1 MRPSFFFK
9 GAATALIL
17 SATLGAVPAMALAAE
32 PDVSASPSVEQT
44 PAASSD
50 STQQTA
56 ADDQVADDQ
65 AADAKTPVAT
75 PAEGSAAPAGEKD
88 ESTEPTSSAGESA
101 TSELYVAPASGQGSE
116 ADASTGPS
124 APQNPEEAQAASID
138 ATAHV
143 QDGGWLP
150 EASQG
155 DVVGTVGRGKRLE
168 AVRLTVK
175 VPEGATYKD
184 SDIRYRAHVQNVGWQ
199 RWVNGGE
206 VAGTTGKSL
215 RIEALQV
222 ELRDG
227 TDLARDYELWYRG
240 HVQNV
245 GWMAW
250 TNKGPVG
257 STGRSLRLEAIEV
270 MLVRRGEEHPS
281 ADGQAFLDGTYVSV
295 AGHVQN
301 LGWMKS
307 TTANGQTVGTT
318 GRGLRLEAL
327 RAHVCNAWMDGDVK
341 IQVHVQDEGWHAWSA
356 SGDTAG
362 TVGKGRRIEAL
373 SMELTDDLQKSYDV
387 WYRVHVQTLGW
398 MAWAKNGE
406 VAGTTGLS
414 ARMEGV
420 QVVLTP
426 KVAPSPS
433 AQGQTFSLA
442 KLDVQ
447 QIEYSAS
454 QPDGGWLPAVQ
465 DGSLAGSTGQ
475 SKALQAF
482 LVRRSGDTSE
492 LQGNVQYR
500 AFVQNKRW
508 LDWQEAGG
516 QAGTVGEGLRLE
528 AVQMRLSGELAKYFD
543 VYYQSHVSGYGWL
556 DWARDGQTSGSAG
569 YSRAIEALR
578 AKLVLKGTDAP
589 GKTLR
594 PAVVKTS
601 VRRDGGAWRVY
612 GEDGSVSNLGTI
624 AMNTRYI
631 NQVSEGAIEGCEAAS
646 LLMALWSKGYL
657 TNVSYRTFL
666 SWMPYASD
674 GNPNHGFVG
683 SPWTNSPAID
693 CMMMPAV
700 ANWGSRYAH
709 TKNLTGC
716 SDEALIGELVQGHP
730 VVVWTSVAFKPSHRV
745 HYWWGD
751 CKSAN
756 HVMTLLGFNPH
767 TNQFY
772 VADPYMDGKLW
783 VSWDKFM
790 QTWRVLRGAVSVW

>member
-1 MRPSFFFK
+1 MPV
-9 GAATALIL
+9 A
-17 SATLGAVPAMALAAE
+17 ALAAE
-32 PDVSASPSVEQT
+32 LEVDASPSVEQSSET
-44 PAASSD
+44 PSGATQQTTTLSQSAEAQASDATSSSGPGEKNGPSELATSTGDLATEQDVESASD
-50 STQQTA
+50 SGGNVEAGASAGSSTQQ
-56 ADDQVADDQ
+56 DSHEVQ
-65 AADAKTPVAT
+65 
-75 PAEGSAAPAGEKD
+75 APAI
-88 ESTEPTSSAGESA
+88 
-101 TSELYVAPASGQGSE
+101 E
-116 ADASTGPS
+116 AA
-124 APQNPEEAQAASID
+124 
-138 ATAHV
+138 AHV
-143 QDGGWLP
+143 QDRGWLP
-150 EASQG
+150 ETSQG
-155 DVVGTVGRGKRLE
+155 DVVGTVGQGKRLE
-168 AVRLTVK
+168 AVRLSVK
-175 VPEGATYKD
+175 APDGATYGS
-184 SDIRYRAHVQNVGWQ
+184 SDIRYRAHVQSVGWQ
-199 RWVNGGE
+199 QWVKGGQ
-206 VAGTTGKSL
+206 VAGTTGRSL

-222 ELRDG
+222 ELCDG
-227 TDLARDYELWYRG
+227 TDLARDFGLWYRA

-257 STGRSLRLEAIEV
+257 STGRSLRLEAVEV

-281 ADGQAFLDGTYVSV
+281 PDGRAFLDGTYVSV

-301 LGWMKS
+301 LGWMKP
-307 TTANGQTVGTT
+307 TTTNGQTAGTT
-318 GRGLRLEAL
+318 GKGLRLEAL
-327 RAHVCNAWMDGDVK
+327 RARVGNAWVDGEVRV
-341 IQVHVQDEGWHAWSA
+341 QAHVQDEGWHAWSD

-373 SMELTDDLQKSYDV
+373 RMELTGDLQKNYDV

-398 MAWAKNGE
+398 MGWAKNGE
-406 VAGTTGLS
+406 VSGTTGLS
-414 ARMEGV
+414 ARMEGM

-426 KVAPSPS
+426 KGASSPTT
-433 AQGQTFSLA
+433 QGQTFSLA
-442 KLDVQ
+442 QLGTQ
-447 QIEYSAS
+447 QIEYSVS
-454 QPDGGWLPAVQ
+454 QFDDKWGNVVQ

-475 SKALQAF
+475 GRPLQAF
-482 LVRRSGDTSE
+482 LARRSGDSSE
-492 LQGNVQYR
+492 LPGDVRYR

-508 LDWQEAGG
+508 LDWQGAGG

-569 YSRAIEALR
+569 CSRAIEALR
-578 AKLVLKGTDAP
+578 VKLVLKGVDAP
-589 GKTLR
+589 GRTAR

-624 AMNTRYI
+624 AMGTRYI

-657 TNVSYRTFL
+657 TNVSYHTFL

-683 SPWTNSPAID
+683 SVWYNSPAID

-700 ANWGSRYAH
+700 ASWGSRYAH